1 MGKRLLV
8 TDDAIIIREMIKDT
22 ATRAGWQIVGEAC
35 NGQQA
40 ADRFREL
47 QPDAM
52 TLDLV
57 MPEFD
62 GLHALREI
70 LRQDPSA
77 KVVVVSALDQKTILK
92 EAFKLGAAD
101 FVVKPFDQSQL
112 VSTLNR
118 VAGVC

>member
-1 MGKRLLV
+1 MSKRLLV
-8 TDDAIIIREMIKDT
+8 TDDAIIIREIIKDT

-40 ADRFREL
+40 ADRYREL
-47 QPDAM
+47 KPDAM

-70 LRQDPSA
+70 LGADPLA
-77 KVVVVSALDQKTILK
+77 KIVVVSALDQKTILK

-101 FVVKPFDQSQL
+101 FVVKPFDQTQL
-112 VSTLNR
+112 MTTLNR